1 MKTEMVFFEAV
12 PPHPAAVS
20 PAELFAQ
27 IETVIKK
34 HVVLS
39 DPVAAALAVNDL
51 PHHAAPTGL
60 GLLFS
65 RHSTKMPRLWRCGQ
79 IFASAAKRAIKP
91 A

>member
-39 DPVAAALAVNDL
+39 DPVTAALAVNDL
-51 PHHAAPTGL
+51 PHHAAPTGEW
-60 GLLFS
+60 
-65 RHSTKMPRLWRCGQ
+65 RLDKEKSQ
-79 IFASAAKRAIKP
+79 IHWQNHRFKGCDVAPNGANIN
-91 A
+91 